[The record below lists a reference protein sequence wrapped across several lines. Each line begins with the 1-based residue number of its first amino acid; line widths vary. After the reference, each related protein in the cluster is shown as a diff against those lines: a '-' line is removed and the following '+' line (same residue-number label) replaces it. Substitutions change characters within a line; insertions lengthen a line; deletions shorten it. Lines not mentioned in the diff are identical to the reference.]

1 MNKLIASLAVGAFL
15 FASCNS
21 ATPEEETKTPA
32 KTPNDI
38 HVKSSEGLKIAYYV
52 QDSIPGGFN
61 YYREIDSMLQ
71 VKQMKYQ
78 SKLERLVGQYEKY
91 AAEIQRRDQNNEI
104 SSFELPKVQ
113 EEIARRQNEIAQIE
127 QNEGRILQQ
136 ETMNYTNALAN
147 KISGAGN
154 DYAKE
159 NGIDILFF
167 YQKGGQITY
176 ISDAYDVTADFISYL
191 NKREDEIISG
201 VEETVEEEANKE
213 EAGAVVPN
221 QN

>member
-1 MNKLIASLAVGAFL
+1 MNKLIASLAMGAL
-15 FASCNS
+15 VLASCNS
-21 ATPEEETKTPA
+21 STSTTEESKAQTPA
-32 KTPNDI
+32 KTASEI
-38 HVKSSEGLKIAYYV
+38 QVKNSEGLKIAFYV
-52 QDSIPGGFN
+52 QDSIPSGFN

-71 VKQMKYQ
+71 AKQTQYQ
-78 SKLERLVGQYEKY
+78 TKLERMYAKYEQY

-113 EEIARRQNEIAQIE
+113 EEIARRQQEIAQIE

-154 DYAKE
+154 EYAKE

-176 ISDAYDVTADFISYL
+176 ISDAFDVTEDFIAYL
-191 NKREDEIISG
+191 NKREKEIISG
-201 VEETVEEEANKE
+201 VEESVEEETNAE
-213 EAGAVVPN
+213 ETAK
-221 QN
+221 